1 MIPDTKSLAEFAAV
15 VANEQLQAFT
25 PFLQAFEIDVD
36 AAKAMVAL
44 ASSAARGLMQPRG
57 IAPTRSATQGTVVRS
72 ALSLL
77 HRQSPTAAQLH
88 ALSAAC
94 ATTAIL
100 APVECVQIASMLPAM
115 LRVTDGDHEM
125 LLGLAD
131 GKVPAGGVGALL
143 SELGLVEGR
152 RATRMGMAFGAALR
166 LVEQIAPEFEVVR
179 NRDRSG

>member
-1 MIPDTKSLAEFAAV
+1 MTPDTTSLAEFAAV

-44 ASSAARGLMQPRG
+44 ASAAARGLMQPRG

-77 HRQSPTAAQLH
+77 HCQKPTVAQLH
-88 ALSAAC
+88 ALAAAC

-100 APVECVQIASMLPAM
+100 APVECVQIAAMLPAM
-115 LRVTDGDHEM
+115 LRVTDGDRAM

-131 GKVPAGGVGALL
+131 GQVPAGGVGALL
-143 SELGLVEGR
+143 SEFGLVEGK
-152 RATRMGMAFGAALR
+152 RATRIGMAFGAALR
-166 LVEQIAPEFEVVR
+166 LVDQIAPEFEAIR
-179 NRDRSG
+179 NL